1 MSQQAKRFALMIV
14 AVSLISV
21 VLVACQT
28 PSTPTVSQPGSGG
41 GVNVFHTPNAALD
54 TPTPTF
60 PPFTIG
66 AWMSNFSPASSDTI
80 TIYVLCKVQDQS
92 FNGPAR
98 PAVGQGV
105 TIAIGPPINQS
116 NGVTTDGSGL
126 GAWTL
131 KINDK
136 QTGVPVQVTVSTTY
150 KGQAYTRSTF
160 FTPAPVGGKTPS
172 PNPSETP
179 GGGPPQPSPTG
190 GLP

>member
-1 MSQQAKRFALMIV
+1 MSQQAKRFTLMLV

-28 PSTPTVSQPGSGG
+28 PSTPTVAQGGPG

-66 AWMSNFSPASSDTI
+66 AWMSNFSPAANDTI
-80 TIYVLCKVQDQS
+80 TIYVLCKIQDQT
-92 FNGPAR
+92 FHGPAR
-98 PAVGQGV
+98 PAAGQPV
-105 TIAIGPPINQS
+105 TITIGPPINQA
-116 NGVTTDGSGL
+116 NTVTADSSGL

-136 QTGVPVQVTVSTTY
+136 QSGVPVQVTVSTTY

-160 FTPAPVGGKTPS
+160 FTPAPGGKASPS
-172 PNPSETP
+172 PNPSQTP
-179 GGGPPQPSPTG
+179 DGSPQPSPTN
-190 GLP
+190 PMP